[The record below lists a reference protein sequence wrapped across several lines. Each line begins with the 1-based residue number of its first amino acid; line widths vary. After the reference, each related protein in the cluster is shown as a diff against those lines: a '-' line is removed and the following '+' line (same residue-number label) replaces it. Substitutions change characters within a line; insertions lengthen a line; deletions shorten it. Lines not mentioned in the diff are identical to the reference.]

1 MATRKTCMDMALGI
15 LARRGYSVFELRRK
29 LKDKAYTR
37 TEIDETVER
46 LQELKYVDD
55 QRFARE
61 RARYRAEASKWGW
74 QRIAM
79 ELRQSGVDD
88 AAMAAAK
95 AEIGEGGDS
104 EVDFDAKALDLVR
117 RHFKGPLPPVDA
129 DVFGEAK
136 RDALQ
141 ARNKE
146 KTKRVNFLLRRGF
159 SMAQALKAI
168 GAREDD

>member
-1 MATRKTCMDMALGI
+1 MATRKTCMEMALGI
-15 LARRGYSVFELRRK
+15 LARRGYSVFELGRK
-29 LKDKAYTR
+29 LKDKAYSR
-37 TEIDETVER
+37 DEVEETLGR
-46 LQELKYVDD
+46 LVELKYVDD
-55 QRFARE
+55 LRFSRE
-61 RARYRAEASKWGW
+61 RARYRAETSKWGW

-79 ELRQSGVDD
+79 ELRQAGVDD
-88 AAMAAAK
+88 AAMVAAK

-117 RHFKGPLPPVDA
+117 RHFKGPLPVVDD

-136 RDALQ
+136 RDAIQ

-159 SMAQALKAI
+159 SMAQALKAV
-168 GAREDD
+168 GAQEDD